1 MKIGDKTLSLDK
13 KKNARSLTDRAS
25 RASIVITGD

>member
-13 KKNARSLTDRAS
+13 KKPCSLTDRAS